1 MIKASNEEHQDAVV
15 LKEGRDILPNHPPLS
30 AIARQA
36 RILAREPDALPS
48 SRRMRM
54 NRNVDIVSSS
64 IVDTIHSLERQQ
76 EFLGETLE
84 RLRPAWEN
92 HFKMLR
98 ILDSMRNDIQRML

>member
-15 LKEGRDILPNHPPLS
+15 LEEGRDILPDHPPLS
-30 AIARQA
+30 AVARQA

-48 SRRMRM
+48 SHRMRM
-54 NRNVDIVSSS
+54 NRNVDIVPSS
-64 IVDTIHSLERQQ
+64 IVDTIHSLERQR

-84 RLRPAWEN
+84 WLRPVREN
-92 HFKMLR
+92 HFEMLR